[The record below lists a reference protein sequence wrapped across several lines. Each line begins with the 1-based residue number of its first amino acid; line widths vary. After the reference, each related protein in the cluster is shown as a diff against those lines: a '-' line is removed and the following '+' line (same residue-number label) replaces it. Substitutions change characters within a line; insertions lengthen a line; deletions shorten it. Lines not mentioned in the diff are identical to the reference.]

1 MPSDFLRFL
10 QQNLRFC
17 TLQFENAAIFLRLR
31 FWGTLRS
38 TDVVLRK
45 QLLLWYV
52 LVVVLSTPAILYQVG
67 KSIPGFLQIGK
78 ILSLGLR
85 AGIGAMQGLVGKLIV
100 PYLASQIA
108 GQKHVFT
115 TIASLL
121 MNCVIPAVVII
132 YLDTGCLGRWLS
144 LWKPC
149 RSNRQLFQH
158 LLICTP
164 QNKRDCG
171 LLPTLHGVR
180 VDMMVVRSSDICD
193 PHGLWTFYSMSS
205 CIHITLLRLQE
216 IWLTKFITVGLVIPG
231 LALMRGSLPTESGAV
246 MGTLGIYM
254 AHALVSSGH
263 LPLMNFILHLAFLG
277 EGLVARVA
285 WAEKSFKA
293 RYVADV
299 AAPVVKMAQL
309 LSLMVHLASAAGD
322 PHTLLLASAYIFMLI
337 MANCMDMRPV
347 AGWMSDI

>member
-1 MPSDFLRFL
+1 M
-10 QQNLRFC
+10 
-17 TLQFENAAIFLRLR
+17 
-31 FWGTLRS
+31 
-38 TDVVLRK
+38 VLRK

-67 KSIPGFLQIGK
+67 KSIPGFFRIGK
-78 ILSLGLR
+78 ILSLGLQ
-85 AGIGAMQGLVGKLIV
+85 AGIGAIQGLMHKLIV
-100 PYLASQIA
+100 PYLASKMA
-108 GQKHVFT
+108 RQKHVFT
-115 TIASLL
+115 TIATFL

-149 RSNRQLFQH
+149 QSNRQMFQQR
-158 LLICTP
+158 LICT
-164 QNKRDCG
+164 QNNDQDCS
-171 LLPTLHGVR
+171 LLFGE
-180 VDMMVVRSSDICD
+180 VDDWPMFSMDTMVVRSSDICD
-193 PHGLWTFYSMSS
+193 PHGLWTFYAVSR
-205 CIHITLLRLQE
+205 CIHITLMRLQE
-216 IWLTKFITVGLVIPG
+216 IWLTKFITIGLVMPG

-263 LPLMNFILHLAFLG
+263 LPLMNFILHLAFFG

-285 WAEKSFKA
+285 WAENSFEAKS
-293 RYVADV
+293 VADI

-309 LSLMVHLASAAGD
+309 LSLMVHLASAAGE

-347 AGWMSDI
+347 AGCQTFGGSSLETREVSGDEGAHDV

>member
-1 MPSDFLRFL
+1 MEGVK
-10 QQNLRFC
+10 QKKKK
-17 TLQFENAAIFLRLR
+17 
-31 FWGTLRS
+31 S
-38 TDVVLRK
+38 TDMVLRK

-52 LVVVLSTPAILYQVG
+52 LVMVLSTPAILYQAG
-67 KSIPGFLQIGK
+67 KSIPGFLQTGK

-85 AGIGAMQGLVGKLIV
+85 AGIGAIQGLVGKLIV
-100 PYLASQIA
+100 PYLASQMV

-121 MNCVIPAVVII
+121 MNCVIPAVVVI

-149 RSNRQLFQH
+149 RSNRQLLQH
-158 LLICTP
+158 QLICTS
-164 QNKRDCG
+164 QNQQDCG
-171 LLPTLHGVR
+171 VLPVILDGTSI
-180 VDMMVVRSSDICD
+180 DTMVVRSSDICD
-193 PHGLWTFYSMSS
+193 PHGLWTFYSMSR

-216 IWLTKFITVGLVIPG
+216 IWLTKFITIGLVMPG
-231 LALMRGSLPTESGAV
+231 LALMRGTLPTESGAV

-254 AHALVSSGH
+254 AHVLVSSGH
-263 LPLMNFILHLAFLG
+263 LPSMNFILHLALLG

-337 MANCMDMRPV
+337 MADCMDMRPV
-347 AGWMSDI
+347 AGWMSDILR

>member
-1 MPSDFLRFL
+1 M
-10 QQNLRFC
+10 
-17 TLQFENAAIFLRLR
+17 
-31 FWGTLRS
+31 
-38 TDVVLRK
+38 VLRK

-52 LVVVLSTPAILYQVG
+52 LVMVVSTPAILYQVG
-67 KSIPGFLQIGK
+67 KSIPGFFRFGE
-78 ILSLGLR
+78 ILSLGLQ
-85 AGIGAMQGLVGKLIV
+85 AGIGAIQGLVGKFIM
-100 PYLASQIA
+100 PYLASKMA

-149 RSNRQLFQH
+149 QSNRQMFQQR
-158 LLICTP
+158 LICTASND
-164 QNKRDCG
+164 QDCS
-171 LLPTLHGVR
+171 LLLLQTDSNARPSLDT
-180 VDMMVVRSSDICD
+180 MVVRSSDICD
-193 PHGLWTFYSMSS
+193 PHGLWTFYSMSR
-205 CIHITLLRLQE
+205 CIHITLMRLQE
-216 IWLTKFITVGLVIPG
+216 IWLTKFLTIGLVMPG

-246 MGTLGIYM
+246 VGTLGIYM

-277 EGLVARVA
+277 EELVARVA

-293 RYVADV
+293 KYVADI

-309 LSLMVHLASAAGD
+309 LSLMLHLASAAGE

-347 AGWMSDI
+347 AGWMSDIWRSLETREASVDGEHVMSDLMKSPSRGK